1 MTDHFTACAVE
12 CVCVC
17 VCLTMFTAVLYF
29 EQHEH

>member
-12 CVCVC
+12 CVC